1 MSVADPQSSEVLDPI
16 EDQRTADAAPAR
28 ILPDPRLLWLMFR
41 RNILLFSLVTIL
53 VVAGVA
59 AWTLTRTPIYQS
71 SASLLVE
78 VATPD
83 VVDVKAVTKDIASNS
98 EAIETQVRLIG
109 SPDVARRAAAV
120 YATLRPSDPLSAA
133 DKREALAQAILGSVS
148 VSRLGTTFVIDV
160 TAKATDPQFATDAAN
175 LVAQEYMAAQREAK
189 INANSDAGK
198 FLQARTTELRAEASA
213 ADAALQQYKIS
224 NGLMSAQGSTMAEQE
239 VSTLNQQIAQAEAEL
254 AEKQGRL
261 SAAEGQLRA
270 GGGGADVGAAL
281 GSGTIGSL
289 RQSEAAASTKVAEM
303 ESRYGPLHP
312 DLNRARSELTEIR
325 SQIQQEIDRILSNLR
340 ADVRVASSRLGSL
353 QSSRAR
359 ATGTLAGNN
368 SAAVG
373 LMELQRRADAAKGI
387 YETFLKRLQ
396 ETSAQEGLQ
405 QANARLT
412 SAAELPDAPVFPNR
426 KLAALIGIIG
436 GFLAGFAAIAIAEYV
451 RGGIR
456 TKSDIEKRL
465 RVRYAGA
472 IPTLESTLGKE
483 RATEP
488 PEEYVVSH
496 PFSIFAESLRAL
508 QAFMMLG
515 GAKASGGSSGRVIA
529 ITSALPQEGK
539 TTTSTCLARTTAMG
553 GARTVLVDCDLRRR
567 GSSAF
572 LVKGPRPGLYEYL
585 RGEASLDEAL
595 VLHEPSGMYL
605 LGTAAPQPD
614 ARDPLTPENLAR
626 MTAELRQ
633 RFEVVI
639 LDTAPV
645 LGVADARAVAACADR
660 VLVITRWSKT
670 SIDAVEATIDIL
682 LAAGAKI
689 SGVALSQVDIA
700 KYASTGHNDI
710 YNYQRQF
717 RGYYVN

>member
-1 MSVADPQSSEVLDPI
+1 MSVADSNGSEVLDPI
-16 EDQRTADAAPAR
+16 EDQRIAESSSAR
-28 ILPDPRLLWLMFR
+28 ILPDPRVVWLMFR
-41 RNILLFSLVTIL
+41 RNILLFSCVTGL

-59 AWTLTRTPIYQS
+59 AWTLTRVPVYES
-71 SASLLVE
+71 KASLLVE

-83 VVDVKAVTKDIASNS
+83 VVDVKAVTKDVASNS

-109 SPDVARRAAAV
+109 SPDVARRAAVA
-120 YATLRPSDPLSAA
+120 YAALRPSAALSAT
-133 DKREALAQAILGSVS
+133 DKREELAQAILGSVT
-148 VSRLGTTFVIDV
+148 VARVGATFVIEV
-160 TAKATDPQFATDAAN
+160 SATAADPQFATDAAN
-175 LVAQEYMAAQREAK
+175 LVAQEYMAAQRQAK
-189 INANSDAGK
+189 VTANSDAGK
-198 FLQARTTELRAEASA
+198 FLEARTAELRAEASA

-312 DLNRARSELTEIR
+312 DLNRARSELNEIR

-340 ADVRVASSRLGSL
+340 ADVRVAASRLGSL
-353 QSSRAR
+353 RSSRAR

-373 LMELQRRADAAKGI
+373 LMELERRADAAKGI

-412 SAAELPDAPVFPNR
+412 SAAELPDDPVFPNR
-426 KLAALIGIIG
+426 RLAALIGIVG
-436 GFLAGFAAIAIAEYV
+436 GVLTGFAAIAIAEYV

-472 IPTLESTLGKE
+472 VPTLDSTLGKE

-488 PEEYVVSH
+488 PEEYVISH
-496 PFSIFAESLRAL
+496 PFSIFAESFRAL

-515 GAKASGGSSGRVIA
+515 GAKAAGAQSGRVIA

-567 GSSAF
+567 GSSA
-572 LVKGPRPGLYEYL
+572 LMVNQQRAGLYEYL
-585 RGEASLDEAL
+585 RGEATLDEAL

-633 RFEVVI
+633 RFEVII

-645 LGVADARAVAACADR
+645 LGVADARAVAASADR

-670 SIDAVEATIDIL
+670 SADAVEATIEIL

>member
-1 MSVADPQSSEVLDPI
+1 MNDVDSLGGEVIDPAEGQRLADTS
-16 EDQRTADAAPAR
+16 PAR
-28 ILPDPRLLWLMFR
+28 ILPDPRIIWLMFR
-41 RNILLFSLVTIL
+41 RNALLFSLVTVA
-53 VVAGVA
+53 VVGAVA
-59 AWTLTRTPIYQS
+59 AWTLTRTPIYEGT
-71 SASLLVE
+71 ASLLVE

-83 VVDVKAVTKDIASNS
+83 VVDVKAVTKDIATNS
-98 EAIETQVRLIG
+98 EAIYTQVRLIG
-109 SPDVARRAAAV
+109 SPEVARRAAAA
-120 YATLRPSDPLSAA
+120 YAALRPADPKSATDA
-133 DKREALAQAILGSVS
+133 REALAQIILANTTVARVGSS
-148 VSRLGTTFVIDV
+148 FVIEV
-160 TAKATDPQFATDAAN
+160 TATAPDPQFATDMAN
-175 LVAQEYMAAQREAK
+175 LVAQQYIAAQREAK
-189 INANSDAGK
+189 VNANSDAGK
-198 FLQARTTELRAEASA
+198 FLQTRTAELRADASA

-239 VSTLNQQIAQAEAEL
+239 ISTLNQQIAQAEAEL
-254 AEKQGRL
+254 AEKEGRL

-281 GSGTIGSL
+281 GSGTIGTL
-289 RQSEAAASTKVAEM
+289 RQSEALASTKVAEM

-325 SQIQQEIDRILSNLR
+325 SQIQQEINRILSNLR
-340 ADVRVASSRLGSL
+340 ADVRVAASRLSSL
-353 QSSRAR
+353 RASRAR
-359 ATGTLAGNN
+359 ANGTLAGNN

-373 LMELQRRADAAKGI
+373 LMELERRAEAAKGI

-405 QANARLT
+405 QANARLA
-412 SAAELPDAPVFPNR
+412 SAAELADEPVFPNR
-426 KLAALIGIIG
+426 RLAALVGILG
-436 GFLAGFAAIAIAEYV
+436 GFLAGFAAIAISEYL

-472 IPTLESTLGKE
+472 IPTLDSTLGKE
-483 RATEP
+483 RRTEP

-496 PFSIFAESLRAL
+496 PFSIFAESFRAL

-515 GAKASGGSSGRVIA
+515 GAKATGAHSGRVIA
-529 ITSALPQEGK
+529 ISSALPQEGK

-553 GARTVLVDCDLRRR
+553 GVSTVLVDCDLRRR
-567 GSSAF
+567 GSSA
-572 LVKGPRPGLYEYL
+572 LMIDKARPGLYEYL
-585 RGEASLDEAL
+585 AGEVSLDEAL
-595 VLHEPSGMYL
+595 VLHPESGMYL

-633 RFEVVI
+633 RFEVTI

-670 SIDAVEATIDIL
+670 SADAVEATIDIL

-689 SGVALSQVDIA
+689 SGVALSQVDIT
-700 KYASTGHNDI
+700 KYASTGHQDI

-717 RGYYVN
+717 RGYYAN